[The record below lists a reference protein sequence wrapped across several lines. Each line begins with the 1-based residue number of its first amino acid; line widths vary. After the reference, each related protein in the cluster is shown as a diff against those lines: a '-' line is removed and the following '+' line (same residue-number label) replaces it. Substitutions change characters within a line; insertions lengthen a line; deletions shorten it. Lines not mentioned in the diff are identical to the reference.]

1 MELLYSHIVKILTED
16 DLILSKTFQETF
28 LTFITIPVP
37 VIQQLKELE
46 IKVILPKEFRDEGI
60 TQRFIKWLLGDR
72 AVEGL
77 LQFCVYVQHEIDLS
91 CPFFRCLLFHYW
103 LFTDSAKFNFA
114 PCY

>member
-28 LTFITIPVP
+28 LTNGKLEWIRVG
-37 VIQQLKELE
+37 KELE
-46 IKVILPKEFRDEGI
+46 IKVILPTEFRDEGI

-77 LQFCVYVQHEIDLS
+77 CKIQL
-91 CPFFRCLLFHYW
+91 CPVLCMTKKSSREGVPE
-103 LFTDSAKFNFA
+103 TNRPEKEEV
-114 PCY
+114 